1 MADTQLSDIIDV
13 TVYQDLDPVN
23 SPEKTAFYESGI
35 IVRDGSLDELAAA
48 KGKTAELPFWN
59 DLDADEEP
67 NYSNDDPDDEATPS
81 KVDQG
86 EQIARKAFVNKGYSA
101 MDLARELALGDDALQ
116 HVRNRFGTY
125 WMRQHQR
132 RLIAAARGI
141 YADNVAN
148 DGGDMSHNIAVQAT
162 AGVGASTRWSQTA
175 FIEAAFTMGDMVDG
189 VTAIGV
195 HSIIAKQITE
205 QNGAE
210 DVRDSDGNLL
220 YRTYLGRRIIVDD
233 GLPAVAGTTDAAAVN
248 YMSVLYGPG
257 AFGWGEA
264 LPTTPVEV
272 ARNARAG
279 GGGGQEEIWE
289 RKTWLLHPAGFQQTG
304 TPADESFTLAELRT
318 AAVWD
323 RVVDRKLVPMAF
335 LWTN

>member
-1 MADTQLSDIIDV
+1 MADVQLSDIIDV
-13 TVYQDLDPVN
+13 TVYQDLAPVN

-35 IVRDGSLDELAAA
+35 VVRDVMLDGIAARE
-48 KGKTAELPFWN
+48 GKVAELPFWN
-59 DLDADEEP
+59 DLDADQEP
-67 NYSNDDPDDEATPS
+67 NYSNDDPADEATPLN
-81 KVDQG
+81 VAQG
-86 EQIARKAFVNKGYSA
+86 EQIARKAFVNQGYSA
-101 MDLARELALGDDALQ
+101 MDLARELAMGDDALQ

-148 DGGDMSHNIAVQAT
+148 DSSDMSHNIAAQAT
-162 AGVGASTRWSQTA
+162 AGVGAATRWSQGA
-175 FIEAAFTMGDMVDG
+175 FIEAAFTMGDAVDG
-189 VTAIGV
+189 VTAIAV
-195 HSIIAKQITE
+195 HSTVAKQITE
-205 QNGAE
+205 QNDAE
-210 DVRDSDGNLL
+210 DVRDSEGNLL

-233 GLPAVAGTTDAAAVN
+233 GLPAIAGTTDAAAVN
-248 YMSVLYGPG
+248 YMSVLFGPG

-264 LPTTPVEV
+264 LPVTPVEV
-272 ARNARAG
+272 ERSARKG

-289 RKTWLLHPAGFQQTG
+289 RKTWLLHPAGFQQTTVPTG
-304 TPADESFTLAELRT
+304 ESFTNAELAT

>member
-13 TVYQDLDPVN
+13 TVYQDLAPVN

-35 IVRDGSLDELAAA
+35 VVRDPVLDGIAAA
-48 KGKTAELPFWN
+48 EGKIAELPFWN
-59 DLDADEEP
+59 DLDADDEP
-67 NYSNDDPDDEATPS
+67 NYSSDDPSEEATPA

-101 MDLARELALGDDALQ
+101 MDLTRELALGDDALQ

-125 WMRQHQR
+125 WSRQHQR
-132 RLIAAARGI
+132 RLVAAARGI
-141 YADNVAN
+141 HADNAAN
-148 DGGDMSHNIAVQAT
+148 DSGDMTHDIASESI
-162 AGVGASTRWSQTA
+162 AGQSAATRWSQNA
-175 FIEAAFTMGDMVDG
+175 FIEGAFTMGDMVDG

-195 HSIIAKQITE
+195 HSVIAKQITE

-210 DVRDSDGNLL
+210 DVRDSEGNLL

-233 GLPAVAGTTDAAAVN
+233 GLPAIAGSTDGVK
-248 YMSVLYGPG
+248 YMSALFGPG

-264 LPTTPVEV
+264 LPTTHVEV
-272 ARNARAG
+272 ERSARKGN
-279 GGGGQEEIWE
+279 GGGQEEIWE

-304 TPADESFTLAELRT
+304 TPADLSFTLAELR
-318 AAVWD
+318 AAAAWD
-323 RVVDRKLVPMAF
+323 RVVERKLVPMAF